1 MHFEQAATFAGA
13 ATILIALIGAVA
25 HVRYLLRY
33 SDEQAWSEDAKQIAV
48 WVVWAALTS
57 FAIGLFSQPSGQF
70 SVNDGVDRSIR

>member
-13 ATILIALIGAVA
+13 ATILIVLIGAVV

-33 SDEQAWSEDAKQIAV
+33 SDEQTWSRDAKQIAV
-48 WVVWAALTS
+48 WVVWAALIS

-70 SVNDGVDRSIR
+70 SVDDGADRSIR